1 MNKKRYFSLLVGVFL
16 LLLVS
21 LVPRN
26 IMAEGSNRY
35 FEISID
41 CLEKSDSGY
50 NDFKKF
56 KKKFYLEDLSDKS
69 VLLDF
74 SDEFN
79 GLGVSGNLVYDKA
92 SNTISIVKVNNAD
105 SKYLLDISI
114 TAVDYESY
122 DSLTF
127 NLVGD
132 NIIKGSLLL
141 NAAINGSTTLTG
153 DGSLDI
159 TSYTRNSCLYL
170 YQSKWEILNTKI
182 KLQNTATGLECNGT
196 FGVEVVNSTID
207 IQSLDVAPST
217 DYYAYGI
224 NSSAI
229 DFIDSKLSIKQKGEL
244 PQGLFSSANVKFNDS
259 YVTIDAEGTSNVA
272 YPIYMSTSSH
282 EGLVLDIVN
291 SEVYLNSKINKD
303 PSDNSESLALGIS
316 LYGPE
321 YSSFIN
327 VSGSIFEA
335 QGNTA
340 AIYGNV
346 RFKEAIN
353 KVYIKKDLKDEKVLY
368 PVKNQKDKEK
378 LGSLDANDLKDT
390 FKYVRIEPT
399 LKSFEI
405 NADSQP
411 VDQNSYVF
419 DHWDAKGFIVEHP
432 TSKKTTVKI
441 PVIWPKGA
449 YLNAVWRKIDTSNN
463 PKAEVIYQ
471 AIPMTFTD
479 VKTVYKTTRLDM
491 AYLKGYPD
499 KTIHPE
505 GNMTRAEAVTTL
517 VRLERYKGKDARD
530 LKENNKPIYADVE
543 AGIWYKKYIDYAY
556 AQGWLEEKEGQ
567 MFYPNRLITRAE
579 LAQLIS
585 HVDKNISKPA
595 PFTDIEGHPFKA
607 AIDQAY
613 ANGRIKGYEDNT
625 FRPDGNI
632 KRVEVATMLNR
643 LYNRQAD
650 KSFINNNQDLITK
663 FKDLDSSHWGYYE
676 LVEAFESHQAITN
689 EDGSEEWQRLIGGSI

>member
-1 MNKKRYFSLLVGVFL
+1 
-16 LLLVS
+16 
-21 LVPRN
+21 
-26 IMAEGSNRY
+26 MAEGSNRH
-35 FEISID
+35 FEISIKF
-41 CLEKSDSGY
+41 LEKSDSSY
-50 NDFKKF
+50 DEFKSF
-56 KKKFYLEDLSDKS
+56 EKKFYLDTLSDES
-69 VLLDF
+69 VLIDF
-74 SDEFN
+74 SDDFS

-92 SNTISIVKVNNAD
+92 SNTISIVNVNNED

-114 TAVDYESY
+114 SAVDYESN

-141 NAAINGSTTLTG
+141 DAAIKDSATLTG

-159 TSYTRNSCLYL
+159 TSYTSNPCLTL
-170 YQSKWEILNTKI
+170 YQSNWEILDTKI
-182 KLQNTATGLECNGT
+182 KLQNTETGLDCSGT

-207 IQSLDVAPST
+207 IQSLDTALLK
-217 DYYAYGI
+217 DYGVYGI
-224 NSSAI
+224 KSGDI
-229 DFIDSKLSIKQKGEL
+229 EFIDSMLSIKQKGEL
-244 PQGLFSSANVKFNDS
+244 PYGLFSTQHVKFNDS
-259 YVTIDAEGTSNVA
+259 YVTIDVEGTNDVSF
-272 YPIYMSTSSH
+272 PIYMSTSGG
-282 EGLVLDIVN
+282 ELVLDVLN

-303 PSDNSESLALGIS
+303 PSDASESLALGVS
-316 LYGPE
+316 LDGPQ
-321 YSSFIN
+321 YSSYIN

-340 AIYGNV
+340 AISGNV
-346 RFKEAIN
+346 RFKEAVN
-353 KVYIKKDLKDEKVLY
+353 KVYIKKDLKNEKILY
-368 PVKNQKDKEK
+368 PIKNQKDKEK
-378 LGSLDANDLKDT
+378 LGSPDMNDLRDT
-390 FKYVRIEPT
+390 FKYVRIEPD

-405 NADSQP
+405 DADSQP
-411 VDQNSYVF
+411 VDQNIYVF
-419 DHWDAKGFIVEHP
+419 DHWESKGFIIEHP
-432 TSKKTTVKI
+432 NSKRTTVKI

-449 YLNAVWRKIDTSNN
+449 YLNAVWKKING
-463 PKAEVIYQ
+463 PEVIYQ
-471 AIPMTFTD
+471 TIPMTFTD

-491 AYLKGYPD
+491 AYLKGYPE
-499 KTIHPE
+499 KTIMPE

-530 LKENNKPIYADVE
+530 LKENSEPIYSDVE

-556 AQGWLEEKEGQ
+556 AQGWLEESKGQ
-567 MFYPNRLITRAE
+567 MFYPDRPITRAE

-585 HVDKNISKPA
+585 YVDNKISEPA

-607 AIDQAY
+607 AINQAY

-650 KSFINNNQDLITK
+650 KSFISKNQDLITK

-676 LVEAFESHQAITN
+676 LVEAFESHQAIEN
-689 EDGSEEWQRLIGGSI
+689 ENGSEEWQRLIGGSI